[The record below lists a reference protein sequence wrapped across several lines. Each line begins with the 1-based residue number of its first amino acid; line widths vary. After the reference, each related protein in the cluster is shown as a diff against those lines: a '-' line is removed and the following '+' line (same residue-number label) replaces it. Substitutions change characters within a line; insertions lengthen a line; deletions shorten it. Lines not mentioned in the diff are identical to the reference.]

1 MSDPLY
7 LPALQGAFGSWTYY
21 VALINLTELVDRVGY
36 ARQLQ
41 HNERLS
47 QLIQRRLDEDR
58 RAQDIAQYLLAT
70 QDRFFNSL
78 VVGVLGGAPE
88 WHPFS
93 LSPGRE
99 GHDLGMVVERDQDL
113 VGYLELSGSEALFAL
128 DGQHRLAGIK
138 QALEQRPELGS
149 EKLSVLF
156 VPHQN
161 TPAGLIRTR
170 GLFISINK
178 KAVPVNRRDIIVLDE
193 VDLPAIIT
201 RQLLDEHPWFSREQI
216 DFERFTNSLALTSP
230 YWTTIGN
237 FYDLNSV
244 IINSV
249 VEGRN
254 EEELEMARR
263 NRLSE
268 DRISF
273 YRDGVID
280 FYNRLAELDPAL
292 RSVFDGTDVADTV
305 RQARRPP
312 EPHLLFRPIG
322 LKIVGRVAAE
332 LRSSRRTLAQTFRDI
347 GRLPMRLD
355 RMPFSATIWDGDRGR
370 MVTRGES
377 LATRLTLYMLGLSP
391 GDDRL
396 RQSYADWLD
405 QPVSRTRLPRRFP
418 AR

>member
-7 LPALQGAFGSWTYY
+7 LPALQGAFGDWTYY
-21 VALINLTELVDRVGY
+21 VALIDLSELVERVGY

-41 HNERLS
+41 QNERLS

-58 RAQDIAQYLLAT
+58 RAQDIAQYLVAT

-78 VVGVLGGAPE
+78 VVGVLGGAPA

-93 LSPGRE
+93 LSSSRE

-113 VGYLELSGSEALFAL
+113 VGYLELSGNEALFAL

-138 QALEQRPELGS
+138 HALEQRPELGS

-170 GLFISINK
+170 GLFVAINK

-201 RQLLDEHPWFSREQI
+201 RQLLDEHPWFSRDQI
-216 DFERFTNSLALTSP
+216 DFERFTNSLAATSP

-249 VEGRN
+249 VEGRD
-254 EEELEMARR
+254 EEELERARR
-263 NRLSE
+263 NRLPE
-268 DRISF
+268 DRIAF
-273 YRDGVID
+273 YRDAVID
-280 FYNRLAELDPAL
+280 FYDRLAALDPAL
-292 RSVFDGTDVADTV
+292 RAVFDGANVSDVV
-305 RQARRPP
+305 REARRPP

-322 LKIVGRVAAE
+322 LKIAGRVAAE
-332 LRSSRRTLAQTFRDI
+332 LRTGRRTLQQTFRDMRRMPI
-347 GRLPMRLD
+347 RLD
-355 RMPFSATIWDGDRGR
+355 RMPFSATIWDSDRGR

-377 LATRLTLYMLGLSP
+377 LATRLVLYMLGLTP

-405 QPVSRTRLPRRFP
+405 QPVARTRLPRRFP
-418 AR
+418 R